1 MEEIIKLKTSI
12 NCNGCLTKVT
22 PLLNK
27 IEGIIAWDV
36 DLGNQNKTLTVKTNI
51 NCTEEIID
59 KLREIGFS
67 AEKEG

>member
-12 NCNGCLTKVT
+12 NCNGCLAKVT
-22 PLLNK
+22 PVLNK

-36 DLGNQNKTLTVKTNI
+36 DLQHQNKTLTVKSDI
-51 NCTEEIID
+51 NCSEEIIA